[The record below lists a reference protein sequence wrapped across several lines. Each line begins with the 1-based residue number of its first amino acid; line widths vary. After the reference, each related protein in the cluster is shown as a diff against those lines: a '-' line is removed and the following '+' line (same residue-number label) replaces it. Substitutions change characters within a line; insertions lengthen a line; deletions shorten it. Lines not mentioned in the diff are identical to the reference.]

1 MKETLTTRLRASIAR
16 FQMLHAGD
24 RVGVA
29 VSGGADSVG
38 LLRLLLD
45 LRAEFAIQLSVLH
58 FHHGMRGEDADRD
71 AAFAADLAA
80 VHGLPF
86 DSDRAD
92 VSEIARRNKWN
103 LEDAARRLRYQFF
116 QSHAAAGRV
125 DRVAV
130 AHTADDQAE
139 TLLAHLLRGTG
150 PTGLASI
157 YPVAGIVVR
166 PLFEIRRNE
175 IREYLN
181 SIGQAWRE
189 DQTNLDTRRL
199 RARIRYRL
207 LPLLETEFQP
217 AVVAQLGRLAGLA
230 REDEAFWSALEENCV
245 AALFSQEAANTF
257 SVRIADLLSPL
268 AELSAGRR
276 AAGAANPAL
285 ALSRR
290 LVRRIC
296 KELRGS
302 RGQLTA
308 RHVEDVLH
316 LATASLSG
324 AAVTLPGV
332 RVERDFDRLVF
343 SAAPSDKSAGRG
355 SRDKRPKTSFEYS
368 VSLADASA
376 GASVAVPEIGRRFT
390 LKVIDW
396 VPVARETTQCE
407 GVLDFDRLRLPL
419 VLRSWRPG
427 DGYRPQYRKRVR
439 KLKHLLLESR
449 VPLRQRAGWPVLTS
463 SGELVWAR
471 GFPVADDFAP
481 REGTRMALKI
491 AEEQL

>member
-1 MKETLTTRLRASIAR
+1 MKETLTVRMCASIAR

-24 RVGVA
+24 RLGVA

-38 LLRLLLD
+38 LLRLLLESRKE
-45 LRAEFAIQLSVLH
+45 LGVQLSVLH
-58 FHHGMRGEDADRD
+58 FHHGLRGEEADRD
-71 AAFAADLAA
+71 EAFVAGLATT
-80 VHGLPF
+80 HGLSF
-86 DSDRAD
+86 ASERAD
-92 VSEIARRNKWN
+92 VAEIARQNKWN

-116 QSHAAAGRV
+116 QSHAAAGRIN
-125 DRVAV
+125 RVAV

-157 YPVAGIVVR
+157 YPVAGIVIR
-166 PLFEIRRNE
+166 PLLEIRRNE
-175 IREYLN
+175 IREYLA
-181 SIGQAWRE
+181 SIGQTWRE

-199 RARIRYRL
+199 RARIRHRL

-217 AVVAQLGRLAGLA
+217 AVTGQLGRLAALA
-230 REDEAFWSALEENCV
+230 REDEAFWSALEENRI
-245 AALFSQEAANTF
+245 AALFSVESPEMS

-268 AELSAGRR
+268 AELSASRPDAGR
-276 AAGAANPAL
+276 ASPAL

-296 KELRGS
+296 RKLRGG
-302 RGQLTA
+302 REQLTA

-316 LATASLSG
+316 LATEAGSG
-324 AAVTLPGV
+324 AAIALPGV

-343 SAAPSDKSAGRG
+343 SPAPSDKSAGRG
-355 SRDKRPKTSFEYS
+355 AHDNTPKTRFEYS
-368 VSLADASA
+368 VALTIASA
-376 GASVAVPEIGRRFT
+376 SASVAVPEIGRRFT

-396 VPVARETTQCE
+396 VPQARETTQCE
-407 GVLDFDRLRLPL
+407 GVLDFDRLHMPL
-419 VLRSWRPG
+419 VIRSWRPG

-471 GFPVADDFAP
+471 GFPVADEFAP
-481 REGTRMALKI
+481 HAGTRMALQI

>member
-166 PLFEIRRNE
+166 PLLEIRRNE

-230 REDEAFWSALEENCV
+230 REDEAFWSALEENRM
-245 AALFSQEAANTF
+245 AALFSREAANTF

-276 AAGAANPAL
+276 AAGAANSAL
-285 ALSRR
+285 ALSRPFGQICGP
-290 LVRRIC
+290 RR
-296 KELRGS
+296 S
-302 RGQLTA
+302 
-308 RHVEDVLH
+308 
-316 LATASLSG
+316 
-324 AAVTLPGV
+324 
-332 RVERDFDRLVF
+332 
-343 SAAPSDKSAGRG
+343 
-355 SRDKRPKTSFEYS
+355 
-368 VSLADASA
+368 
-376 GASVAVPEIGRRFT
+376 
-390 LKVIDW
+390 
-396 VPVARETTQCE
+396 
-407 GVLDFDRLRLPL
+407 
-419 VLRSWRPG
+419 
-427 DGYRPQYRKRVR
+427 
-439 KLKHLLLESR
+439 
-449 VPLRQRAGWPVLTS
+449 
-463 SGELVWAR
+463 
-471 GFPVADDFAP
+471 
-481 REGTRMALKI
+481 
-491 AEEQL
+491 